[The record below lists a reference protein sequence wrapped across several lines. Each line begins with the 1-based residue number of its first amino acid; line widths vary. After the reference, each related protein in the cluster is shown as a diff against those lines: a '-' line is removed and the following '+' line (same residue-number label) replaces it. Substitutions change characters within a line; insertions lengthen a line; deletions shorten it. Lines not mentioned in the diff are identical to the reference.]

1 MLWFLAKVESEV
13 AKKRQRIK
21 MNNYLYLPGIGNQ
34 GHYLCSNESKQK
46 GNEQRKIC
54 RDFCCLLALSD
65 DIAASLHRKGVRIVT
80 LEDSVGIEIAN
91 ETCYCVE
98 LRDILEDRAFRE
110 SVERLIGNGDMLL
123 AVGYE
128 MERLQGAYVSSDEV
142 GRIVDANCE

>member
-1 MLWFLAKVESEV
+1 M
-13 AKKRQRIK
+13 
-21 MNNYLYLPGIGNQ
+21 YLPGIGNQ

-54 RDFCCLLALSD
+54 RDSCCLLALSD

-98 LRDILEDRAFRE
+98 LRDILEYRAFRE
-110 SVERLIGNGDMLL
+110 SEELLIGNGDMLL